1 MKKRLT
7 ILSLAALAALL
18 MAFPVQAMTNVG
30 DVAPEFSLKTLDG
43 ETEINLSD
51 YAGKVVYLDFWASW
65 CGPCRRAFPE
75 VKKLHAEYAE
85 QGMEVLAISL
95 DKSPSPAIKFMA
107 QQDASF
113 LALFDAGSRTAQAY
127 GVRSIPTTIIVGPDG
142 KVAYNMVGFNPNK
155 VPEIQKTIDE
165 LLTQVELSE
174 ETASKESM

>member
-1 MKKRLT
+1 MKKRLN

-18 MAFPVQAMTNVG
+18 LAFPVQAMPNVG
-30 DVAPEFSLKTLDG
+30 DVAPEFSLKTLNG

-51 YAGKVVYLDFWASW
+51 YAGKIVYLDFWASW

-75 VKKLHAEYAE
+75 VKKLHAEYLD

-107 QQDASF
+107 QQEAAFTS
-113 LALFDAGSRTAQAY
+113 LFDAGSATALAY

-142 KVAYNMVGFNPNK
+142 KVAFSMIGFNPNK
-155 VPEIQKTIDE
+155 VPEIKETIE
-165 LLTQVELSE
+165 KLLTQVELSE
-174 ETASKESM
+174 ETISQETM